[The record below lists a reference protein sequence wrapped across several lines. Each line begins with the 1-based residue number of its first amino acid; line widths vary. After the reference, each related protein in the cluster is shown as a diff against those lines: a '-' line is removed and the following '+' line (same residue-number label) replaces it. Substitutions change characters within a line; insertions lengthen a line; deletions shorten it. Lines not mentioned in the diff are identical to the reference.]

1 MFYNE
6 TGMEGKAIT
15 ETEVKF
21 WIGLIDPD
29 SRSVPQPLPYTILN
43 TVNNRVID
51 IRDILKTG
59 SAPEKLVRYVKGEE
73 PYGYEIHD
81 TFASV
86 RMNLNSSSR
95 LFDRKP
101 SQHTWRGVSADLT
114 GLAGVKKRHIET

>member
-6 TGMEGKAIT
+6 TGMEGKVIT

-21 WIGLIDPD
+21 WKCLIDPD
-29 SRSVPQPLPYTILN
+29 SRSVPQPLPHMILN

-51 IRDILKTG
+51 NRDILITE

-86 RMNLNSSSR
+86 RINLNSSSR
-95 LFDRKP
+95 LFDRSLHSTHDKECW
-101 SQHTWRGVSADLT
+101 QT
-114 GLAGVKKRHIET
+114 

>member
-21 WIGLIDPD
+21 WIGLIEPD

-59 SAPEKLVRYVKGEE
+59 SAPEKLVHYVKGEE
-73 PYGYEIHD
+73 P
-81 TFASV
+81 
-86 RMNLNSSSR
+86 
-95 LFDRKP
+95 
-101 SQHTWRGVSADLT
+101 
-114 GLAGVKKRHIET
+114 